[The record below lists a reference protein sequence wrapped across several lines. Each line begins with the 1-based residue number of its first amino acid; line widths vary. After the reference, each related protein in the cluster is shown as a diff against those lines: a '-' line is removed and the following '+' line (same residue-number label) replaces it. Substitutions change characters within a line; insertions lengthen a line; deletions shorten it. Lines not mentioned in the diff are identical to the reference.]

1 MEEAEAEVGATK
13 QPTYPKVAVFNLGRA
28 HVWWKRE
35 RRSGVRRYLAPDLNG
50 RIGEGKTGDR
60 CSTRA
65 RRRGRGDTPVAT
77 TEEMRKLDEEADKHS
92 NHLREPLH
100 LDNRHAT

>member
-1 MEEAEAEVGATK
+1 MEEAEEEVGAATK

-50 RIGEGKTGDR
+50 RIDLGRENWRQMRHAGE
-60 CSTRA
+60 A
-65 RRRGRGDTPVAT
+65 GDTPVA
-77 TEEMRKLDEEADKHS
+77 TEEMRKLDEQEGKHS
-92 NHLREPLH
+92 NRLREPLH
-100 LDNRHAT
+100 LHNLHAT